1 MVYAISC
8 LLIKIELTH
17 EFYNEYTKMSID
29 KKFAGNSEFT
39 AKFFDESCK
48 AWMANKRRKGES
60 MVYVCA
66 ATCLSGKAC
75 VNSVVSTTEFC
86 RIHTRSDKGKGNL
99 VK

>member
-1 MVYAISC
+1 MPST
-8 LLIKIELTH
+8 LSTIK
-17 EFYNEYTKMSID
+17 KMS
-29 KKFAGNSEFT
+29 AGNSEFS
-39 AKFFDESCK
+39 AKFFDESSK
-48 AWMANKRRKGES
+48 AWMQNKRRKGES

-86 RIHTRSDKGKGNL
+86 RIHTPRLATPIRSTKGKGNL